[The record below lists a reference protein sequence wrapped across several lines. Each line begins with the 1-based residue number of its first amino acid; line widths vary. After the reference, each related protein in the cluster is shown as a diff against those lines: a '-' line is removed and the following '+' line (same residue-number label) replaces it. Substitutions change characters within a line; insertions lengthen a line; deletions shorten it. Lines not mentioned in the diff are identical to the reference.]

1 MHRLQSDSVF
11 NYGGAETKQEKKM
24 HDSGAIN
31 YVDVCVS
38 DNFLTFY
45 IIMQLK
51 MEIKLM
57 LVDLCR

>member
-1 MHRLQSDSVF
+1 MSDRVV
-11 NYGGAETKQEKKM
+11 
-24 HDSGAIN
+24 N

-45 IIMQLK
+45 IIIMQLN

-57 LVDLCR
+57 VVDLPDKNELNYVYVLKIYE